1 MIKMKILV
9 LVAGAMLSLGVAG
22 NALADGA
29 ALYTKYLCNTCHGP
43 DGKGLPGNTMYPKLA
58 GQIPEYMLTQ
68 FKDIQ
73 SGKRNNGLTVAMK
86 AMVANVPEADA
97 KTIVDWLAT
106 Q

>member
-1 MIKMKILV
+1 MKILV

-22 NALADGA
+22 SALADDGA
-29 ALYTKYLCNTCHGP
+29 ALYTKHLCNTCHGP

-68 FKDIQ
+68 FNDIK

-97 KTIVDWLAT
+97 KAIVEWLAT